1 MQALK
6 QKHFTQYLYPV
17 RPVTGLFFI
26 RNTFTFKFDQYK
38 RECQLLLLLRK
49 THQTTER
56 MLASKIRMG
65 KIKNKLNDIA

>member
-26 RNTFTFKFDQYK
+26 RNTFTFNQYK

-56 MLASKIRMG
+56 MLASKIRRG